1 MCEERSERQGAE
13 AEGLRRRREGKI
25 GPKVAKDTQIMMD
38 NRQHPRFPLRM
49 PVLCES
55 RVVPHY
61 HTLGISRNVSWG
73 GLQLEA
79 SRALTP
85 GTVTNLRLLTGDRIA
100 RAEAEVVWVVKRS
113 PSLMGLR
120 FTRLTGADRL
130 AWEQL
135 MAFQAGPTP
144 RNALRV
150 PIDLEVTC
158 LVPPDTRLH
167 GRAENLSDG
176 GMMIVL
182 PQAASPRTRL
192 TVAVPPG
199 LNLPP
204 VEADVVWTRTGV
216 AKNDVVHG
224 VQFLPND
231 TRKEL
236 FLIGI
241 LLRQLL
247 R

>member
-1 MCEERSERQGAE
+1 MIEN
-13 AEGLRRRREGKI
+13 RR
-25 GPKVAKDTQIMMD
+25 
-38 NRQHPRFPLRM
+38 HPRFRLRM

-55 RVVPHY
+55 PVVPRY

-73 GLQLEA
+73 GVQLEA
-79 SRALTP
+79 SQVLTP
-85 GTVTNLRLLTGDRIA
+85 GTLTNLRLLTGDQIA
-100 RAEAEVVWVVKRS
+100 HAEALVVWMVKQS

-120 FTRLTGADRL
+120 FTRLTGVDRL

-144 RNALRV
+144 RTALRV
-150 PIDLEVTC
+150 PIVLEITC
-158 LVPPDTRLH
+158 LVPPDTQLQ
-167 GRAENLSDG
+167 GWAENLSDG
-176 GMMIVL
+176 GMMVVL
-182 PQAASPRTRL
+182 PQAVAPRTRL
-192 TVAVPPG
+192 SVAVPPG

-204 VEADVVWTRTGV
+204 VDADVVWTRTSV
-216 AKNDVVHG
+216 AKNGVVHG
-224 VQFLPND
+224 LQFLPDD

-236 FLIGI
+236 FLIGT